1 MSVASLNLSPV
12 SSAAAASYA
21 PHVVFFPGTYY
32 TEVSL
37 INPGG
42 NPVTAILTAYDASGN
57 PMGTPVEVDI
67 PANQVRILRDD
78 QLGLPAGVASEGWLR
93 VDSTGGSV
101 LGCLTFG
108 NPADNHY
115 MSTLPLQSQ
124 PANRLYFAQVANGTV
139 GGVSFFT
146 GIAVVNPGDSPALV
160 TIEVHG
166 SDGAL
171 LGTATR
177 QLAPREKYV
186 RLIHQIEG
194 IGTLPDQS
202 SGYILVDADQP
213 VFSFVLFGDE
223 PLNFLSA
230 VPAQQ

>member
-1 MSVASLNLSPV
+1 
-12 SSAAAASYA
+12 
-21 PHVVFFPGTYY
+21 
-32 TEVSL
+32 
-37 INPGG
+37 
-42 NPVTAILTAYDASGN
+42 
-57 PMGTPVEVDI
+57 
-67 PANQVRILRDD
+67 
-78 QLGLPAGVASEGWLR
+78 
-93 VDSTGGSV
+93 
-101 LGCLTFG
+101 
-108 NPADNHY
+108 

-124 PANRLYFAQVANGTV
+124 PASRLYFAQVANGTV

-146 GIAVVNPGDSPALV
+146 GVAVVNPGDTPAVV
-160 TIEVHG
+160 TIEVYG

-171 LGTATR
+171 LGAATR
-177 QLAPREKYV
+177 PLAPREKYV

-202 SGYILVDADQP
+202 SGYMVVDADRP